1 MSSATNYIV
10 ITPVRDEESYV
21 EQTILSMISQ
31 TAKPKRWI
39 IVDDGSQDR
48 TGDIINK
55 YEKQYSWIQSVRLK
69 RNTARQPGG
78 AVIVA
83 FNEGYNLVKE
93 EVFDFIVKLDCDLRF
108 DPDYFE
114 KIFIGLDQD
123 DKIGIASG
131 IYLEENDDDWSPIDM
146 PAYHAAGASKIIRA
160 ECFRQIG
167 GFITAK
173 GWDTVDEIKAQT
185 AGWKTCHFK
194 DVVFYHLKKEGTGI
208 GQVKTNIMHGEIYYL
223 TGGSRLFFLF
233 KAIHRMFLGHP
244 FLVGGIMMTC
254 GYFRALISRRKLLVT
269 EKEAAFYRQLL
280 NRRLMGRFNF
290 NCH

>member
-1 MSSATNYIV
+1 
-10 ITPVRDEESYV
+10 
-21 EQTILSMISQ
+21 MISQ
-31 TAKPKRWI
+31 TVKPKRWI
-39 IVDDGSQDR
+39 IVDDGSQDG
-48 TGDIINK
+48 TVDIVNK
-55 YEKQYSWIQSVRLK
+55 YEKQYSWIQTVRLE
-69 RNTARQPGG
+69 RNTTRQPGG

-83 FNEGYNLVKE
+83 FNEGYSLVKE
-93 EVFDFIVKLDCDLRF
+93 EDFDFIVKLDCDLRF
-108 DPDYFE
+108 APDYFE
-114 KIFIGLDQD
+114 KIFIRLDQD
-123 DKIGIASG
+123 DKIGIVSG
-131 IYLEENDDDWSPIDM
+131 IYLEEKDNGWVPIDM

-185 AGWKTCHFK
+185 AGWKTSHFK
-194 DVVFYHLKKEGTGI
+194 DIVFYHLKKEGTGI

-244 FLVGGIMMTC
+244 FLVGGIMMIW
-254 GYFRALISRRKLLVT
+254 GYWRAFISRRKLLVT

-290 NCH
+290 NNH